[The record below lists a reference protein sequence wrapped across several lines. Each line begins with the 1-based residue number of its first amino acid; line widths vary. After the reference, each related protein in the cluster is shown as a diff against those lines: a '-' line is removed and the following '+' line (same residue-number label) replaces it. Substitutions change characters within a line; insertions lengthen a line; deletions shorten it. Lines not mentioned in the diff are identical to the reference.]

1 MLCNNCGTEN
11 KNGNKF
17 CIECGEELKFV
28 EQTAGTICL
37 ECGAE
42 NAKTNKYCIS
52 CGSKMPLQEGYSSP
66 QTKSVNKNFSQRT
79 VNNKKNNGDKNKI
92 NQSKR
97 LTLKPIYVVITLLA
111 IVLSYL
117 LISRNTSNDNIETK
131 EVLEQKSNNPV
142 VEAKVFEIA
151 SKFVCSC
158 GTCGEESLE
167 TCKCPRAV
175 EERSLIRDYIQKN
188 TNTSDIV
195 LSVANYYGF
204 LKAEF
209 AKEFPKV
216 AKTKIFTAISAE
228 LKNDVVN
235 KNIFTNKTLA
245 TSADRLTIISA
256 FNCPCGKCG
265 VDELKDCE
273 CAHPKGAKEVKGF
286 IDKTIA
292 ESKYS
297 ADQIIDL
304 VNKKYGG
311 KKI

>member
-1 MLCNNCGTEN
+1 MLCNNCGTDN
-11 KNGNKF
+11 KNQNKF

-28 EQTAGTICL
+28 EKADETICL
-37 ECGAE
+37 KCGVE
-42 NAKTNKYCIS
+42 NAKANKYCIS
-52 CGSKMPLQEGYSSP
+52 CGSRMPNQDGPSITQS
-66 QTKSVNKNFSQRT
+66 KSGNKNYSQRT
-79 VNNKKNNGDKNKI
+79 VNNKKNNEDRNKF
-92 NQSKR
+92 NQGKR
-97 LTLKPIYVVITLLA
+97 LTFKPVYVVIAILA
-111 IVLSYL
+111 IGLSYL
-117 LISRNTSNDNIETK
+117 LISRNPSNDNIETK
-131 EVLEQKSNNPV
+131 EVVEQKSNNPV
-142 VEAKVFEIA
+142 VEASVFEIA

-175 EERSLIRDYIQKN
+175 EERSLIRDYVQKN

-195 LSVANYYGF
+195 LSVANFYGF

-209 AKEFPKV
+209 AKEYPKV
-216 AKTKIFTAISAE
+216 AKAKIYTAISAG
-228 LKNDVVN
+228 LKNDVIN
-235 KNIFTNKTLA
+235 KNIFTNKTPA
-245 TSADRLTIISA
+245 TVADRLTIISA

-304 VNKKYGG
+304 VNNKFGG

>member
-1 MLCNNCGTEN
+1 MLCNNCSTDN
-11 KNGNKF
+11 KNENKF

-37 ECGAE
+37 ECGVD
-42 NAKTNKYCIS
+42 NAKVNKYCIS
-52 CGSKMPLQEGYSSP
+52 CGSKMPNSEGASITQS
-66 QTKSVNKNFSQRT
+66 KFGNKNHSQRT
-79 VNNKKNNGDKNKI
+79 VNNKKNNGDKNKF
-92 NQSKR
+92 NQGKK
-97 LTLKPIYVVITLLA
+97 LTFKPIYVVISLLV
-111 IVLSYL
+111 IGLSYL
-117 LISRNTSNDNIETK
+117 LISRNTTNVNIETK
-131 EVLEQKSNNPV
+131 EVVEQKSNNPV

-167 TCKCPRAV
+167 TCKCPRAI
-175 EERSLIRDYIQKN
+175 EERSLIRDYVQKS

-216 AKTKIFTAISAE
+216 AKTKIFTAISSE
-228 LKNDVVN
+228 LKNDVIN
-235 KNIFTNKTLA
+235 NNIFTNKTLA
-245 TSADRLTIISA
+245 TSSDRLTIISA

-297 ADQIIDL
+297 AIQIIDL
-304 VNKKYGG
+304 VNNKFGG